1 MGAPIQISVY
11 DDKLIVW
18 NEGSLPDDMTVED
31 LKKKQS
37 SRPHN
42 PILASAFFKG
52 GLIEAWGRGTLK
64 IVDECKKAGLPEP
77 DIEKNSGGISVIIY
91 RNIFSEKQLK
101 EKGLNHRQ
109 IKAVMYVRENGK
121 IVSRIK

>member
-18 NEGSLPDDMTVED
+18 NEGNLPDDMPVED
-31 LKKKQS
+31 LKKEHS
-37 SRPHN
+37 SRPNH

-52 GLIEAWGRGTLK
+52 GLIEACGRGTLK

-77 DIEKNSGGISVIIY
+77 DISCFI
-91 RNIFSEKQLK
+91 
-101 EKGLNHRQ
+101 H
-109 IKAVMYVRENGK
+109 
-121 IVSRIK
+121 